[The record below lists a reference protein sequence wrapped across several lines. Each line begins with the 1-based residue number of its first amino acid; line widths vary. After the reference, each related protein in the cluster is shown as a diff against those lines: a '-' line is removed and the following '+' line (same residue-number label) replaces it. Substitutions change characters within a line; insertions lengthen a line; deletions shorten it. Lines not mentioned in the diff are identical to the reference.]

1 MTKSFHWQDRNVPKF
16 TVKENY
22 RSGLTVE
29 DLEHSIMDNL
39 IYAQGRHPS
48 IATLHDFY
56 MATAYTIRDRMF
68 RRSLNTV
75 DIIYKTRNKTTC
87 YFSAEFLIGP
97 QLGNNIINLGIWDN
111 TKKALANFGV
121 ELSDLLAIEPEP
133 GLGNGGL
140 GRLAACYLDSMATL
154 EVHAI
159 GYGIRYE
166 FGIFEQTIKDGWQ
179 VEKTDKWLSMGN
191 PWEVER
197 PEGIVQVAYGGYTER
212 YKDQTG
218 KERVRW
224 VPEKVVEG
232 IPYDMPITGFEVFTA
247 NRLRLWKA
255 DAVESF
261 DFAAF
266 NLGDYYKAVEEKMS
280 SENITKV
287 LYPNDEQTQGKRL
300 RLEQQYFFVACSLKD
315 MMRVLEFENRPV
327 TDFCDAFTAQLNDTH
342 PSVAIPELMR
352 MLVDEYNVE
361 WDKAWEITQKTFAYT
376 NHTLLSEALEK
387 WPLDI
392 FGRLLPRHLEI
403 ILEINM
409 RFLDQ
414 VRIKYPNDLDKL
426 RRVSLIDENG
436 PRYVRMA
443 NLACLGTY
451 AVNGVAELH
460 TELLKKELFPD
471 FVEMWPEKFHNV
483 TNGVTPRRFLYLI
496 NPELSELITSKIGN
510 EWTSQLE
517 SLKRLE
523 PFADDDAF
531 QEAWRKIK
539 LDNKKRLS
547 ESIAQSTSIQ
557 VNPDTL
563 FDVQVK
569 RIHEYKRQHLNVLHI
584 ITMYNRIKAN
594 PELDVVPRT
603 FIIGGK
609 AAPGYFMAKLIIKL
623 INSIAEVINKDP
635 AVQGKIKVVF
645 YPNFNVRNAQ
655 IIYPAADLSEQ
666 ISTAGK
672 EASGTSNMKLSM
684 NGALTIGTLDGANI
698 EIRKEVGADNFFLF
712 GLTTDQ
718 INATWRNG
726 YNPRDVYNNNPEL
739 RAAIDLISNGFFS
752 HGDTRLFK
760 PLVDNLMYQDPYR
773 VFADYRSYIEC
784 QERVSEA
791 YKDQKHWTKM
801 SILNVARIG
810 KFSSDRSIRDYCQY
824 IWDLSPTTEIV
835 HTF

>member
-1 MTKSFHWQDRNVPKF
+1 MSKTFHWQDRNIPKF

-22 RSGLTVE
+22 RSGLTIE

-39 IYAQGRHPS
+39 IYVQGRHPS

-75 DIIYKTRNKTTC
+75 DIIYKTRDKITC

-97 QLGNNIINLGIWDN
+97 QLGNNIINLGIWDS
-111 TKKALANFGV
+111 TKKALSNFGV
-121 ELSDLLAIEPEP
+121 ELADLLAIEPEP

-197 PEGIVQVAYGGYTER
+197 PEGIVQVGYGGYTER
-212 YKDQTG
+212 YKDHNG

-224 VPEKVVEG
+224 IPEKVVEG
-232 IPYDMPITGFEVFTA
+232 IPYDMPVTGFEVFTA

-287 LYPNDEQTQGKRL
+287 LYPNDEQMQGKRL

-315 MMRVLEFENRPV
+315 MMRVLEYENRPV
-327 TDFCDAFTAQLNDTH
+327 TDFCEAFTAQLNDTH
-342 PSVAIPELMR
+342 PSVAIAELMR
-352 MLVDEYNVE
+352 MLIDEYNVE
-361 WDKAWEITQKTFAYT
+361 WDLAWEITQKTFAYT
-376 NHTLLSEALEK
+376 NHTLMSEALEK

-392 FGRLLPRHLEI
+392 FGKLLPRHLEI
-403 ILEINM
+403 ILEINK

-436 PRYVRMA
+436 PKYVRMA

-451 AVNGVAELH
+451 AINGVAELH

-471 FVEMWPEKFHNV
+471 FVEMWPDKFHNV

-496 NPELSELITSKIGN
+496 NPALAELITSKIGN
-510 EWTSQLE
+510 DWTTQLE

-523 PFADDDAF
+523 PFAEDPEF
-531 QEAWRKIK
+531 REAWKKIK
-539 LDNKKRLS
+539 LDNKIRLK
-547 ESIAQSTSIQ
+547 ESVNHLTGIN
-557 VNPDTL
+557 VNPNTL

-569 RIHEYKRQHLNVLHI
+569 RIHEYKRQHLNILHI
-584 ITMYNRIKAN
+584 ITLYDRLKAN
-594 PELDVVPRT
+594 PDLDIVPRT
-603 FIIGGK
+603 FIFGGK

-623 INSIAEVINKDP
+623 INSVAEVVNSDP
-635 AVQGKIKVVF
+635 VVRDRLKVVF
-645 YPNFNVRNAQ
+645 YPNFNVKNAQ

-698 EIRKEVGADNFFLF
+698 EIREEVGDENFFLF
-712 GLTTDQ
+712 GLTSDQ
-718 INATWRNG
+718 INATWKNG
-726 YNPRDVYNNNPEL
+726 YNSRDVYNSTPEL
-739 RAAIDLISNGFFS
+739 KTAIDLISNGFFS
-752 HGDTRLFK
+752 HGDTKLFK
-760 PLVDNLMYQDPYR
+760 PLVDNLLYQDPYR
-773 VFADYRSYIEC
+773 VFADYKSYIEC
-784 QERVSEA
+784 QDKVSEA
-791 YKDQKHWTKM
+791 YRDQTQWTKM

-824 IWDLSPTTEIV
+824 IWQISPTTEIV
-835 HTF
+835 HAF

>member
-1 MTKSFHWQDRNVPKF
+1 MTKTFHWQDRNVPKF

-39 IYAQGRHPS
+39 IYVQGRHPS

-68 RRSLNTV
+68 RRSLNTL
-75 DIIYKTRNKTTC
+75 DNLYKTKDKITA

-97 QLGNNIINLGIWDN
+97 QLGNNIINLGIFDN
-111 TKKALANFGV
+111 TKQALANFGV
-121 ELSDLLAIEPEP
+121 NLDDLLETEPEP

-166 FGIFEQTIKDGWQ
+166 FGIFEQSIKDGWQ

-197 PEGIVQVAYGGYTER
+197 PEGIVQVGFGGYTER
-212 YKDQTG
+212 YKDQKG
-218 KERVRW
+218 ELRVRW

-232 IPYDMPITGFEVFTA
+232 IPYDMPITGFDVFTA

-266 NLGDYYKAVEEKMS
+266 NLGDYYKAVEEKMT

-287 LYPNDEQTQGKRL
+287 LYPNDEQQQGKRL

-315 MMRVLEFENRPV
+315 MSRVLELENRPI
-327 TDFCDAFTAQLNDTH
+327 TEFNDAFTAQLNDTH
-342 PSVAIPELMR
+342 PSIAIAELMR
-352 MLVDEYNVE
+352 MLVDEHFVP
-361 WDKAWEITQKTFAYT
+361 WDHAWDITQKTFAFT

-387 WPLDI
+387 WPIDL
-392 FGRLLPRHLEI
+392 FGKLLPRHLEI
-403 ILEINM
+403 IMEINR

-436 PRYVRMA
+436 PKYVRMA

-451 AVNGVAELH
+451 AINGVAQLH
-460 TELLKKELFPD
+460 TELLKKDLFPD
-471 FVEMWPEKFHNV
+471 FVEMWPDKFHNV

-496 NPELSELITSKIGN
+496 NPELSQLITSKIGLD
-510 EWTSQLE
+510 WITQLE
-517 SLKRLE
+517 SLKKLE
-523 PFADDDAF
+523 PFATDPEF
-531 QEAWRKIK
+531 QNVWRQIK
-539 LDNKKRLS
+539 LNNKIILCKHVEDATGIKL
-547 ESIAQSTSIQ
+547 
-557 VNPDTL
+557 NPDTL

-584 ITMYNRIKAN
+584 ITLYNKLKQN
-594 PELDVVPRT
+594 PNLDIVPRT
-603 FIIGGK
+603 FIFGGK

-623 INSIAEVINKDP
+623 INSVAEVVNNDP
-635 AVQGKIKVVF
+635 TIQNKIKVVF
-645 YPNFNVRNAQ
+645 YPNFNVKNAQ

-698 EIRKEVGADNFFLF
+698 EIRKEVGEDNFFLF
-712 GLTTDQ
+712 GLTADQ
-718 INATWRNG
+718 INETWKNG
-726 YNPRDVYNNNPEL
+726 YNPRDIYNNNADL
-739 RAAIDLISNGFFS
+739 RAAVDLISNGFFS
-752 HGDTRLFK
+752 HGDTKLFK
-760 PLVDNLMYQDPYR
+760 PLLDNLMYQDPYR
-773 VFADYRSYIEC
+773 VFADYNSYVNC
-784 QERVSEA
+784 QEEVSDV
-791 YKDQKHWTKM
+791 YRDQKRWTEM

-810 KFSSDRSIRDYCQY
+810 KFSSDRSIRDYCQW
-824 IWDLSPTTEIV
+824 IWQISPTTEIV
-835 HTF
+835 HAF